1 MLTRTLLSTLLLITP
16 AFAASPQAE
25 GFKKLSG
32 AQIRQA
38 FVGKKFSDGIHFSY
52 EYQANGAVQ
61 GTGMGKKTT
70 STWKV
75 AKDQL
80 CVTDPSFGETCYQV
94 WRKGAAVRLS
104 VEGSEF
110 SQDGFLK

>member
-1 MLTRTLLSTLLLITP
+1 MRNLMWLSIFLLIAP

-25 GFKKLSG
+25 GFTKLNG

-38 FVGKKFSDGIHFSY
+38 FVGKKFSDGVHFTN
-52 EYQANGAVQ
+52 EYRANGTVE
-61 GTGMGKKTT
+61 GMHMGKKVT

-80 CVTDPSFGETCYQV
+80 CVTEHSFGETCYQV
-94 WRKGAAVRLS
+94 WKKGAAVKLS
-104 VEGSEF
+104 VEGSSF
-110 SQDGFLK
+110 STDGFLK

>member
-1 MLTRTLLSTLLLITP
+1 MLLRTLLSTLFLIAP

-25 GFKKLSG
+25 GFKKLNG
-32 AQIRQA
+32 AQIHQA
-38 FVGKKFSDGIHFSY
+38 FTGRKFSDGIHFAY
-52 EYQANGAVQ
+52 EYQTNGAVQ
-61 GTGMGKKTT
+61 GTGMGKKAA

-80 CVTDPSFGETCYQV
+80 CVTDHSFGETCYLV
-94 WRKGAAVRLS
+94 WKKGAAVKLT

-110 SQDGFLK
+110 SMDGSLK

>member
-1 MLTRTLLSTLLLITP
+1 MLLRTMPSILLLVVP
-16 AFAASPQAE
+16 ALAASPQAE
-25 GFKKLSG
+25 GFQKLTG

-38 FVGKKFSDGIHFSY
+38 FAGRKFSDGIHFVY

-80 CVTDPSFGETCYQV
+80 CVTDHSFGETCYQV
-94 WRKGAAVRLS
+94 WKKGAAVKLS